1 MLALFTLPA
10 SNEIVRIGLII
21 LGVVLLWSL
30 LRLLLRLTLK
40 LFACGFGLILIV
52 AIAVV
57 FLRVFAKL

>member
-1 MLALFTLPA
+1 MLALFTLPT
-10 SNEIVRIGLII
+10 SNEIVQIGLII

>member
-10 SNEIVRIGLII
+10 SNDIVRIGLII

>member
-1 MLALFTLPA
+1 MLALFTLPTN
-10 SNEIVRIGLII
+10 NEIVRIGLII
-21 LGVVLLWSL
+21 LGVILLWSL